1 MLLEYTK
8 NSEDNYIYLRQVLK
22 ERFHLSARLILKLK
36 KEQKILVNGEPTY
49 LDRILNLNDKLTILI
64 DFTEDNSNIL
74 PAEIEL
80 KILYEDEGLLIL
92 DKPAGIPVHPSMQH
106 YADSLSNGVKMYFDK
121 IKLYKKIRPVNRLD
135 RDTSG
140 IVIFAKN
147 EYIHNILSQQM
158 QHGILRK
165 KYIAICEGIFD
176 LKEGVI
182 DFPIARK
189 ENSIIERCVNPLGDS
204 AITNYKVIQ
213 ELSSPTSLSVLDI
226 NLITGRTHQ
235 IRVHTSYLGHPI
247 IGDSLYGNTSP
258 FIARQA
264 LHAYKIE
271 FFNPLTN
278 KKMVITSELPSDMKQ
293 ILNYKW

>member
-106 YADSLSNGVKMYFDK
+106 YADSLSNGVKLYFDK

-182 DFPIARK
+182 DFPITRK

-247 IGDSLYGNTSP
+247 IGDSLYGNASP
-258 FIARQA
+258 FISRQA

-271 FFNPLTN
+271 FLNPITN
-278 KKMVITSELPSDMKQ
+278 KKMVINSELPNDMKQ
-293 ILNYKW
+293 ILNYKR

>member
-1 MLLEYTK
+1 MILEYTK
-8 NSEDNYIYLRQVLK
+8 INKDNYIYLRQVLK
-22 ERFHLSARLILKLK
+22 EKFHLSARLILKLK
-36 KEQKILVNGEPTY
+36 KEQKILVNGKPTY
-49 LDRILNLNDKLTILI
+49 LDRILNLNDKITILI
-64 DFTEDNSNIL
+64 DFIEDNSNIL
-74 PAEIEL
+74 AAEMEL
-80 KILYEDEGLLIL
+80 NILYEDEGLLIL

-106 YADSLSNGVKMYFDK
+106 YSDSLSNGVKFYFDK

-158 QHGILRK
+158 QHGILKK

-176 LKEGVI
+176 LKEGII
-182 DFPIARK
+182 DFSITRK

-213 ELSSPTSLSVLDI
+213 ELNSPTSLSVLDI

-247 IGDSLYGNTSP
+247 IGDSLYGNASP
-258 FIARQA
+258 FISRQA

-271 FFNPLTN
+271 FLNPITN
-278 KKMVITSELPSDMKQ
+278 KKMIINSELPNDMKQ
-293 ILNYKW
+293 ILNYKR

>member
-106 YADSLSNGVKMYFDK
+106 YADSLSNGVKLYFDK

>member
-106 YADSLSNGVKMYFDK
+106 YADSLSNGVKLYFDK

-158 QHGILRK
+158 QHGILKK

-176 LKEGVI
+176 LKEGII
-182 DFPIARK
+182 DFPITRK

-213 ELSSPTSLSVLDI
+213 ELNSPTSLSVLDI

-247 IGDSLYGNTSP
+247 IGDSLYGNASP
-258 FIARQA
+258 FISRQA

-271 FFNPLTN
+271 FLNPITN
-278 KKMVITSELPSDMKQ
+278 KKMVINSELPNDMKQ
-293 ILNYKW
+293 ILNYKR